1 MQAGGWKKLLQ
12 HRLFSMVR
20 GEILFEK
27 TIQAE
32 SFQPRLKCAGT
43 GALNYTLFRIASK
56 AGGRS
61 EKLSQHRLGKEE
73 VRNEQDFIYASY

>member
-1 MQAGGWKKLLQ
+1 
-12 HRLFSMVR
+12 MVR

-61 EKLSQHRLGKEE
+61 EKLSRHRLGKGE
-73 VRNEQDFIYASY
+73 VRNEQKFINASY